1 MFKWSLNYVSFVLLI
16 PFIYI
21 GLIDQIYE
29 KPGNVIVTAV
39 MMAICGF
46 FLIRSICGMVK
57 HEHAAPL
64 AVIASLYSVFLTAMI
79 SAPEL

>member
-21 GLIDQIYE
+21 GLMDQIYE
-29 KPGNVIVTAV
+29 KPGTIIVTAV
-39 MMAICGF
+39 VMAICGF
-46 FLIRSICGMVK
+46 FLLRSICGMVK

-64 AVIASLYSVFLTAMI
+64 AVIASLYSAIFTAI
-79 SAPEL
+79 LSI

>member
-21 GLIDQIYE
+21 GLMDQIYE
-29 KPGNVIVTAV
+29 KPGTIIVTAV
-39 MMAICGF
+39 VMAICGF

-64 AVIASLYSVFLTAMI
+64 AVIASLYSAIFTAI
-79 SAPEL
+79 LSI

>member
-21 GLIDQIYE
+21 GLMDQIYE
-29 KPGNVIVTAV
+29 KPGTVIVTAV
-39 MMAICGF
+39 VMAICGF

-64 AVIASLYSVFLTAMI
+64 AVIVSLYSAIFTAILSM
-79 SAPEL
+79 P

>member
-21 GLIDQIYE
+21 GLTDQIYE
-29 KPGNVIVTAV
+29 KPGTVIVTAV
-39 MMAICGF
+39 VMAICGF

-64 AVIASLYSVFLTAMI
+64 AVIVSLYSAIFTAILSM
-79 SAPEL
+79 P